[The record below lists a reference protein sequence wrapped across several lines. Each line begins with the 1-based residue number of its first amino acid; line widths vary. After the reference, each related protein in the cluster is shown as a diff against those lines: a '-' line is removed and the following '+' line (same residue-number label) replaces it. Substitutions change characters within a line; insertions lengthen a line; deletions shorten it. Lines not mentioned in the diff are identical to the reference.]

1 MVQTIQEKNY
11 HFYIETDVS
20 RYIGEWIAVCE
31 GKIIA
36 HGKILKNVAREAKSL
51 CFGKKFL
58 LARVPDKETM
68 IF

>member
-1 MVQTIQEKNY
+1 M
-11 HFYIETDVS
+11 ETDIS
-20 RYIGEWIAVCE
+20 KYIGEWIAVCE

-36 HGKILKNVAREAKSL
+36 HGKTLKNVAREAKSACL
-51 CFGKKFL
+51 GKKFL